1 MKLFT
6 IGYEGLTEARFF
18 ELLQQHGIEALLD
31 VRELPVSRKR
41 GFSKSSLAL
50 AATQR
55 GLSYLHLGALGCPR
69 EIRYQYREDG
79 DWNCY
84 SRRFLDYLDTQT
96 QALDELAALAGQ
108 RTCCLLCFEA
118 DVNFC
123 HRFYLAQRVEER
135 GGLEVTHITARLTAP
150 MAALA

>member
-18 ELLQQHGIEALLD
+18 ELLQQHGIEAVLD

-41 GFSKSSLAL
+41 GFSKSSLSL
-50 AATQR
+50 AAAQR

-69 EIRYQYREDG
+69 EIRYQYRDDG
-79 DWNCY
+79 DWSCY
-84 SRRFLDYLDTQT
+84 SRRFLAYLDTQT
-96 QALDELAALAGQ
+96 QALDDLAALARQ
-108 RTCCLLCFEA
+108 RACCLLCFEA

-123 HRFYLAQRVEER
+123 HRLYIAQRMKDCE
-135 GGLEVTHITARLTAP
+135 GLEVMHITAKSIAP
-150 MAALA
+150 TAALA